1 LVHAVLGFD
10 PLVTHFYSAF
20 VRPGKLIT
28 FPLPFYISVEMF
40 AHHIKVDIRV
50 RISVS
55 VGYLGGYE
63 GNISVDQD
71 HEHDADLVGLFSIRR

>member
-1 LVHAVLGFD
+1 
-10 PLVTHFYSAF
+10 
-20 VRPGKLIT
+20 
-28 FPLPFYISVEMF
+28 MF